1 MTWTDSAA
9 GKTMTDTRLSD
20 ARNEIT
26 SVRVWSGIH
35 FRTADEQSAHLAKL
49 VAKWR
54 KHHYF
59 KALH

>member
-9 GKTMTDTRLSD
+9 GKTLTYTRFSD
-20 ARNEIT
+20 ALQEIID
-26 SVRVWSGIH
+26 VRVWSGIH